1 MRFFAA
7 LFVATTLLTAPA
19 HAAGKGD
26 VFSVYDVAVDVTAT
40 DASKARDLGFGQAQG
55 LAFDR
60 LVKRL
65 TLPADL
71 ARVGAPPAA
80 QQPLDQLVDGV
91 DILQEGRSGVRYLA
105 RMAVNF
111 NPAAIRKLLTDK
123 GLKVY
128 ETRGA
133 PMLVV
138 PVFAAGSADQV
149 AAWRLAW
156 EQGGFGEELAP
167 LTVAPPTVTGL
178 PDWTQAQ
185 PAAAAAGAASALY
198 ATASASNGML
208 AVSLIEVSATGRRDR
223 GQFTTPLPAASPDN
237 NAALLKAVASAA
249 NDQIQAEWKQQLA
262 AGAGQRT
269 RVAATVTFAT
279 QAEWLQV
286 KNALA
291 QASQT
296 LVSDI
301 VIEAVARDGATLSFS
316 YTGSAAQLAAEL
328 GRRGV
333 AFATDANGA
342 TLRLGKS

>member
-1 MRFFAA
+1 MRLLAA
-7 LFVATTLLTAPA
+7 LFAAALLTAPA
-19 HAAGKGD
+19 HAAGRGE

-65 TLPADL
+65 TLPEDL
-71 ARVGAPPAA
+71 TRIGAPPAA
-80 QQPLDQLVDGV
+80 QAPLDQLVDGV

-111 NPAAIRKLLTDK
+111 NPAAVRKLLTDK
-123 GLKVY
+123 GLRVY
-128 ETRGA
+128 ETRTAPTLIVPIFAGGA
-133 PMLVV
+133 PEQ
-138 PVFAAGSADQV
+138 A

-167 LTVAPPTVTGL
+167 LAVAPPTLAGA
-178 PDWTQAQ
+178 PDWAQAQ
-185 PAAAAAGAASALY
+185 PTAGAAGATSALY
-198 ATASASNGML
+198 ATATASNGML
-208 AVSLIEVSATGRRDR
+208 AVSLTEVSAAGRRDQ
-223 GQFTTPLPAASPDN
+223 GQFTTPLAAAGPDAD
-237 NAALLKAVASAA
+237 AALFKALANAA
-249 NDQIQAEWKQQLA
+249 NDRIQAEWKQRLA

-269 RVAATVTFAT
+269 HVAATVTFAT
-279 QAEWLQV
+279 QAEWLQI

-301 VIEAVARDGATLSFS
+301 VIEAVAKDGATLSFS
-316 YTGSAAQLAAEL
+316 YTGSSAQIAAEL
-328 GRRGV
+328 GRYGV
-333 AFATDANGA
+333 AYVGGPNGA
-342 TLRLGKS
+342 SLRLGKS